1 VSEPLQ
7 VGFILWMKGDD
18 DLFYFLVFTIKILN
32 LNFIYIYIYI
42 YILSFYF
49 MKDFHIISRELIT

>member
-1 VSEPLQ
+1 MSEPLQ
-7 VGFILWMKGDD
+7 VGFILWMKGED

-32 LNFIYIYIYI
+32 LNCLFDCISLISSILLYI

-49 MKDFHIISRELIT
+49 NE

>member
-1 VSEPLQ
+1 MSEPLQ
-7 VGFILWMKGDD
+7 VGFILWMKGED

-32 LNFIYIYIYI
+32 LNCLFDCISLISSILLYIYI

-49 MKDFHIISRELIT
+49 NE